1 MSRQFRTRLSS
12 LLCVLIV
19 AAGCHPTQP
28 FYFHEDGDLSH
39 YLNHVTDLEYADV
52 CQASLAE
59 VEYAQDPRTLSDPH
73 DGEFWDLSL
82 EEAISIALQNTKVL
96 RLISTRDDQLL
107 VSPESLPTVY
117 DAAIAESGVG
127 STSGGVPLG
136 DRETGV
142 EAALSAFD
150 AQLSVIGTENGNVY
164 SQFDRPSTFGAG
176 FTPILQDNGGLRTEV
191 TKRTAPGTQ
200 YSFRNQTE
208 YSRGNTIFGGN
219 QPVSSIWETYFEVEV
234 RQPLMRGRGTQV
246 NRVPIMIARI
256 NVDQNLAE
264 FHAGVRNVVSDI
276 ENAYWELYCAY
287 RFLEAA
293 KVGRDSA
300 QVTWKS
306 VYERYQGGTATIQ
319 QEAQARE
326 QYFQFRAEVEQA
338 LVAER
343 TRLGLPGVYPAERRL
358 RFLMG
363 LAATDGRLMRPTD
376 EPPLAEVKFEW
387 QAIHTE
393 ALMRTPE
400 LQRQKWVIKSREL
413 QLIAARND
421 LLPDLD
427 VGASYRWYG
436 SGDNL
441 INADRNGLNFP
452 DPGSTAFDELT
463 EGKFSEASV
472 FLSFQMPVG
481 FRRALS
487 GVRTAEL
494 AIARETARLEDME
507 LNVSHLMTE
516 AVRQLDLNYRLAQ
529 TQFNR
534 WRAAHQE
541 VESAE
546 ALYEGGKET
555 LDIVLDAQR
564 RRADAQSSY
573 YQALCDYSKAIANV
587 HYRKG
592 SLLEYNNIQLAE
604 GPWPEKAYWDALQ
617 RARER
622 DASYYLD
629 YGQTR
634 PSVVSQGPVAQQVG
648 QPTTITDMPMETL
661 QLGPMEAM
669 PEDASPAPSPDSVPE
684 EVPHEAPRAEPKP
697 KTPAKPKPA
706 EKGPITT
713 RPDGP
718 TLNAPRRADAGGAG
732 GTVVTAS
739 VKDAYDWGH
748 LGLNVPSV
756 AKDQRDNND
765 GNPLRQIA
773 HEEP

>member
-1 MSRQFRTRLSS
+1 MSRQFRTRLSA

-28 FYFHEDGDLSH
+28 FYVHEDGDLSH
-39 YLNHVTDLEYADV
+39 YLDHVTDLEYADV

-59 VEYAQDPRTLSDPH
+59 VEYAQAPNTLSDPH
-73 DGEFWDLSL
+73 DGEFWDISL
-82 EEAISIALQNTKVL
+82 EEAISIALQNTKVVRLVERANEIQFL
-96 RLISTRDDQLL
+96 RN
-107 VSPESLPTVY
+107 PELYETIY

-127 STSGGVPLG
+127 STSAGVPLG

-150 AQLSVIGTENGNVY
+150 AQLSVIGTENGNVF
-164 SQFDRPSTFGAG
+164 SQFDRPSTFGAEPDG
-176 FTPILQDNGGLRTEV
+176 TATPVLQDNGGLRTEI

-208 YSRGNTIFGGN
+208 YSRGNTIFGGD

-246 NRVPIMIARI
+246 NRIPVMIARV
-256 NVDQNLAE
+256 NVDQELADFE
-264 FHAGVRNVVSDI
+264 RSVRDHVQEV
-276 ENAYWELYCAY
+276 ENAYWDLYTAY
-287 RFLEAA
+287 RLLEAA
-293 KVGRDSA
+293 KVGRNSA

-319 QEAQARE
+319 QESQARE
-326 QYFQFRAEVEQA
+326 QYFQFRAEVERA
-338 LVAER
+338 LVANP
-343 TRLGLPGVYPAERRL
+343 TRLGVPGLYPAERRL
-358 RFLMG
+358 RFLLG
-363 LAATDGRLMRPTD
+363 LAATDNRLMRPID
-376 EPPLAEVKFEW
+376 EPPLARVKFEW
-387 QAIHTE
+387 NAIHTE
-393 ALMRTPE
+393 ALVRSPE
-400 LQRQKWVIKSREL
+400 LRKQKWEIKSREL

-427 VGASYRWYG
+427 VGAAYKWFG
-436 SGDNL
+436 SGDHL

-452 DPGSTAFDELT
+452 APGSTAFDELT
-463 EGKFSEASV
+463 EGKYSEASV

-487 GVRTAEL
+487 GVKTAQL
-494 AIARETARLEDME
+494 TLAREEARLEDME
-507 LNVSHLMTE
+507 LGVSHLLTD
-516 AVRQLDLNYRLAQ
+516 AIARLDLNHRLAQ
-529 TQFNR
+529 THFNR
-534 WRAAHQE
+534 WRAAHRE

-564 RRADAQSSY
+564 RRADAQSEY
-573 YQALCDYSKAIANV
+573 YQTLSAYAKSVAEVHAL
-587 HYRKG
+587 KG
-592 SLLEYNNIQLAE
+592 SLLEYNNISLAE

-622 DASYYLD
+622 DASYYFD
-629 YGQTR
+629 YGSTR
-634 PSVVSQGPVAQQVG
+634 PSVVSQGPVGQQMG

-661 QLGPMEAM
+661 HLGPTEAV
-669 PEDASPAPSPDSVPE
+669 PDDAPE
-684 EVPHEAPRAEPKP
+684 EVPHEMVPEQAEPDSAP
-697 KTPAKPKPA
+697 EPEAQPAPA

-713 RPDGP
+713 RPEGP
-718 TLNAPRRADAGGAG
+718 TLNAPRRADAGGTS

-739 VKDAYDWGH
+739 LEETFDWGN
-748 LGLNVPSV
+748 LGLNVPA
-756 AKDQRDNND
+756 AKD
-765 GNPLRQIA
+765 
-773 HEEP
+773 E